1 MTHPAFFVTG
11 TDTGV
16 GKTRASCALIHALR
30 QAGHERV
37 VGMKPVAAGCDWVDG
52 ADGRP
57 GHWLNE
63 DVAALR
69 AASSLAVP
77 PAFDNPYALPD
88 PLSPHIAARRDGQR
102 IDLSHIEASFHALR
116 QHADAVVVEGAGGFI
131 VPLSEPD
138 PADAADAAAHD
149 GGWATSADL
158 AQRLALPVVLVVG
171 LRLGCLNHALLTQ
184 EAILSRG
191 LRLAGWVANVVDP
204 GMPEQGA
211 NLATLQARLQ
221 APLLAHFGWDPHADV
236 AVLGSGVRLPPFSGA
251 TPR

>member
-1 MTHPAFFVTG
+1 MPHPAFFVTG

-16 GKTRASCALIHALR
+16 GKTRVSCALIHALR
-30 QAGHERV
+30 QAGHARV
-37 VGMKPVAAGCDWVDG
+37 VGMKPVAAGCDWVAG
-52 ADGRP
+52 ADGHP

-77 PAFDNPYALPD
+77 PAFDNPYAMPD

-131 VPLSEPD
+131 VPLCEPA
-138 PADAADAAAHD
+138 PADATAGDD
-149 GGWATSADL
+149 GWATSADL
-158 AQRLALPVVLVVG
+158 AQRLGLPVVLVVG

-184 EAILSRG
+184 EAILARG
-191 LRLAGWVANVVDP
+191 LRLAGWVANVVDAD
-204 GMPEQGA
+204 MPEQAA

-221 APLLAHFGWDPHADV
+221 APMLAHFAWDPQAD
-236 AVLGSGVRLPPFSGA
+236 AAALGAALHVPVSLSSA
-251 TPR
+251 APR

>member
-1 MTHPAFFVTG
+1 MPHSAFFVTG

-16 GKTRASCALIHALR
+16 GKTRVSCALIHALR
-30 QAGHERV
+30 QAGHARV
-37 VGMKPVAAGCDWVDG
+37 VGMKPVAAGCDWVEG
-52 ADGRP
+52 EAGHP

-69 AASSLAVP
+69 AASSLVVP

-88 PLSPHIAARRDGQR
+88 PLSPHIAAKRDGQR

-131 VPLSEPD
+131 VPLCEPD
-138 PADAADAAAHD
+138 PADAAPGEDG

-158 AQRLALPVVLVVG
+158 ASRLRLPVVLVVG

-184 EAILSRG
+184 EAILARG
-191 LRLAGWVANVVDP
+191 LRLAGWVANVVDAD
-204 GMPEQGA
+204 MAEQAA
-211 NLATLQARLQ
+211 NLATLRARLQ
-221 APLLAHFGWDPHADV
+221 APMLAHFPWDPSADV
-236 AVLGSGVRLPPFSGA
+236 AALGAQMRLPQP
-251 TPR
+251 TPVALP